1 MISYNI
7 ILIISLLL
15 IFPIISIFRLKRR
28 HNVELIPSIPNYMDF
43 KMVLCVRQD
52 LGMGKGKVA
61 VQCSHA
67 TLGAYKQAKKHYPSY
82 LESWESHGQAKIV
95 LKISDKSEMFKLA
108 NKAESLRIPYYIVY
122 DAGRTQIKSGECT
135 VIAIGPAPVISVN
148 QVTDHLKL
156 L

>member
-1 MISYNI
+1 
-7 ILIISLLL
+7 
-15 IFPIISIFRLKRR
+15 
-28 HNVELIPSIPNYMDF
+28 
-43 KMVLCVRQD
+43 
-52 LGMGKGKVA
+52 MGKGKVA
-61 VQCSHA
+61 AQCRHA

-82 LESWESHGQAKIV
+82 LELWESHGQAKVV

-135 VIAIGPAPVISVN
+135 VIAIGPAPVISIN